1 MKKVYYNPSS
11 PGAFGGKDRLK
22 QAVLQEYGVKLND
35 KDINEWLSKQ
45 DVYTLHKTAP
55 INYKRNR
62 VVVYGK
68 DHQFQADLVDM
79 TAYSKE
85 NDNIKFI
92 LTVIDVFSKYS
103 WTRAL
108 KNKTGLEV
116 TKAFESILKEGRVP
130 IKLQTDK
137 GTEFFNKHF
146 QLLMKKYGIHHFATA
161 TDLKACVVERF
172 NRTLKGR
179 MWKFLTAVNSKRYC
193 DILQDLTEGYNCSY
207 HKSIKMRPLD
217 VHKENETVVFN
228 NLYGKIRKETPV
240 FKYSVGDVVRVSKVR
255 GIFTKGYEQ
264 NYTEEYFTIT
274 ACIPRVPPV
283 YRLQD
288 LDGEIID
295 GCFYEEELQK
305 IIVSDDKTF
314 KIEKI
319 LHKQKRGK
327 VTYVL
332 VKWWGWPSKFNSW
345 IAEKEVMDLQGP
357 LKP

>member
-1 MKKVYYNPSS
+1 M
-11 PGAFGGKDRLK
+11 RWCL
-22 QAVLQEYGVKLND
+22 
-35 KDINEWLSKQ
+35 
-45 DVYTLHKTAP
+45 
-55 INYKRNR
+55 
-62 VVVYGK
+62 
-68 DHQFQADLVDM
+68 
-79 TAYSKE
+79 
-85 NDNIKFI
+85 IK
-92 LTVIDVFSKYS
+92 
-103 WTRAL
+103 
-108 KNKTGLEV
+108 
-116 TKAFESILKEGRVP
+116 
-130 IKLQTDK
+130 
-137 GTEFFNKHF
+137 
-146 QLLMKKYGIHHFATA
+146 
-161 TDLKACVVERF
+161 
-172 NRTLKGR
+172 
-179 MWKFLTAVNSKRYC
+179 
-193 DILQDLTEGYNCSY
+193 
-207 HKSIKMRPLD
+207 
-217 VHKENETVVFN
+217 
-228 NLYGKIRKETPV
+228 YGKIRKETPV